1 MHPPLRFSIRDRPAR
16 VRLPT
21 TAIGYSPA
29 GRSLDWRSAI
39 KGVIRVATGHAVP
52 IDPTGE

>member
-1 MHPPLRFSIRDRPAR
+1 MDPPLRFSIRDRPAR